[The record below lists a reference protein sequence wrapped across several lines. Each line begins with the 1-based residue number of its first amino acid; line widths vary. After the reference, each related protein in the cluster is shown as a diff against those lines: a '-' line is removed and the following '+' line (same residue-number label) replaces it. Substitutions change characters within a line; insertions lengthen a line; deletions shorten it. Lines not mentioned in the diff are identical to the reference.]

1 LKHLDEGIVF
11 SVEDHGVGIES
22 TEKIFSRYYR
32 ENEAKGGFGIGLN
45 IVKQITEEENIMI
58 DVSSQLGRG
67 TTFTY
72 IFPNK

>member
-1 LKHLDEGIVF
+1 MF

-22 TEKIFSRYYR
+22 IEKIFSRYYR

-45 IVKQITEEENIMI
+45 IVKQITEEENITI
-58 DVSSQLGRG
+58 DVSSTLGKG

-72 IFPNK
+72 LFPNK